1 MIKSHYSAVALFFL
15 MIKEVLSQMLL
26 STRESLDIMLECL
39 AHLGLLENKVIVNR
53 KMKSRANGLRRA
65 ISTW

>member
-1 MIKSHYSAVALFFL
+1 MIKSHYSAVVLFFL

-39 AHLGLLENKVIVNR
+39 AHLGLLENEVIVNR